1 MVHLSLTAAVAVE
14 DQILPLLPA
23 AVAVAVVTA
32 VVVLLLQ
39 MLELMD
45 VAAEAAAVQED
56 HQQDKVNP
64 VDLVIL
70 F

>member
-1 MVHLSLTAAVAVE
+1 
-14 DQILPLLPA
+14 
-23 AVAVAVVTA
+23 
-32 VVVLLLQ
+32 